1 MNIEISLSINPT
13 KNDLP
18 AERRDAAIKLLN
30 ALLANL
36 IDLQLQAKQAHWNV
50 KGPNFIAL
58 HELFDSVA
66 EEAEGFVDTVA
77 ERIAALGGRAEGTI
91 DIVSKRSML
100 APYPLD
106 ITSGQAHVD
115 ALSTSMATV
124 GKATRSGISQAA
136 EIGDAGTADLFTEV
150 SRGIDKKLWFVES
163 HLQEDR

>member
-1 MNIEISLSINPT
+1 MHPT

-18 AERRDAAIKLLN
+18 ADKRALVVELLN
-30 ALLANL
+30 GLLADL

-66 EEAEGFVDTVA
+66 EESEEFVDTVA

-91 DIVSKRSML
+91 SVVGQRSRV
-100 APYPLD
+100 AAYPLD
-106 ITSGQAHVD
+106 VVSGRAHVQ

-124 GKATRSGISQAA
+124 GKATRRGIGQAT

-163 HLQEDR
+163 HLLGDE